1 MIRPLLTCLEKVY
14 KMKIAI
20 ISFTKQGDE
29 IALKLSDNLSESE
42 LFLKKHQDKTFNLSA
57 KMKVLMD
64 SFAGIIF
71 IASTGIAVRA
81 IAPHLK
87 GKDRD
92 PAVVVVDCLGKYAI
106 SLLSGHLG
114 GANALAL
121 KVSEILRAL
130 PIITTATDALGIEA
144 PDVIAK
150 NYGLE
155 IEDLEKAKNIA
166 AMLVEGKAVAF
177 KDERN
182 TITLPKGY
190 VSIEKSHEGAV
201 VVTHKKLI
209 PEENLLRLI
218 TKDIVLGI
226 GCRKNYEYIKM
237 KNNIINVLDSMNIDL
252 RAVGTIATVEVKK
265 EEKAILQLAEELK
278 ADLKIYSL
286 EEIKN
291 IEHKY
296 LGSDFVEKNIGVRAV
311 CEPCVELTNA
321 ELISEKLNLD
331 GMTLCVGGRRGT
343 K

>member
-1 MIRPLLTCLEKVY
+1 
-14 KMKIAI
+14 MKIAI
-20 ISFTKQGDE
+20 ISFTRQGDE
-29 IALKLSDNLSESE
+29 IALRLSDELSEST
-42 LFLKKHQDKTFNLSA
+42 LFLKKHQDKTFNLSS
-57 KMKVLMD
+57 KMKELMD

-121 KVSEILRAL
+121 KVSEILRAI

-155 IEDLEKAKNIA
+155 IEDLEEAKNIA

-190 VSIEKSHEGAV
+190 VSIEESHHGKV
-201 VVTHKKLI
+201 IVTHKKLI

-218 TKDIVLGI
+218 RKDIVLGI

-237 KNNIINVLDSMNIDL
+237 ENNIIDVLDSMNIDF

-296 LGSDFVEKNIGVRAV
+296 PGSNFVEKAIGVRAV

-331 GMTLCVGGRRGT
+331 GMTLCVGVRRET